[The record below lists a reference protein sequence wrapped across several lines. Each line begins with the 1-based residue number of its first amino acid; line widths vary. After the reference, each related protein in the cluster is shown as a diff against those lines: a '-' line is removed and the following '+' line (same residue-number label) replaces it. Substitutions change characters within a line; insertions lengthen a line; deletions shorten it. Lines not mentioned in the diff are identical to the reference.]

1 MRKRV
6 FQTLT
11 YRESGGEVDFGKI
24 AIILSQINTDALE
37 LEDVEYLPSDFWVD
51 FEDGLG
57 LADFVAGGWA
67 EPTEAG
73 KSQLELIWRTLC
85 DIREMNP
92 DTMYDSPADFFK
104 AQV

>member
-1 MRKRV
+1 MKKKV
-6 FQTLT
+6 FQTPT

-37 LEDVEYLPSDFWVD
+37 LERVEYLPSDFWKD
-51 FEDGLG
+51 LEDGLG

-73 KSQLELIWRTLC
+73 KSQLELAWRTLC
-85 DIREMNP
+85 DIREIDP
-92 DTMYDSPADFFK
+92 DTMYDNPADFFK

>member
-1 MRKRV
+1 MDY
-6 FQTLT
+6 L
-11 YRESGGEVDFGKI
+11 KI
-24 AIILSQINTDALE
+24 ASILTQINLDALE

-85 DIREMNP
+85 DIREISP
-92 DTMYDSPADFFK
+92 DTMYDNPADFFK
-104 AQV
+104 AQETE

>member
-1 MRKRV
+1 M
-6 FQTLT
+6 
-11 YRESGGEVDFGKI
+11 DFGKI
-24 AIILSQINTDALE
+24 AIILSQINTDALD

-73 KSQLELIWRTLC
+73 KSQLELAWRMLC
-85 DIREMNP
+85 SIRELDP
-92 DTMYDSPADFFK
+92 EVMYDSVEHFFESQ
-104 AQV
+104 ATPE

>member
-1 MRKRV
+1 MLYYQDKDYKNAQKQLERTIGLNPNYSNALY
-6 FQTLT
+6 FLGLT
-11 YRESGGEVDFGKI
+11 YSAE
-24 AIILSQINTDALE
+24 
-37 LEDVEYLPSDFWVD
+37 
-51 FEDGLG
+51 G

-73 KSQLELIWRTLC
+73 KSQLELVWRTLC

>member
-1 MRKRV
+1 M
-6 FQTLT
+6 
-11 YRESGGEVDFGKI
+11 DFGKI

-37 LEDVEYLPSDFWVD
+37 LERVEYLPSEFWVD

-67 EPTEAG
+67 EPTDMG
-73 KSQLELIWRTLC
+73 KSQLELVWRTLC
-85 DIREMNP
+85 DIREIDP
-92 DTMYDSPADFFK
+92 EIMYDSPADFFK